1 MSTQQFFDKLAKES
15 QLTQGQAKKLIN
27 SLTKLTVET
36 LKQGDTLKIP
46 GYAMVK
52 KHEKQALPERERRCF
67 GQLKTIKARPA
78 SAVVRIVPVKKLK
91 DLVGKA

>member
-1 MSTQQFFDKLAKES
+1 MSTQQFYDS
-15 QLTQGQAKKLIN
+15 LTKDGQFTQAQAKKFIN

-36 LKQGDTLKIP
+36 LKQGDTFKIP

-52 KHEKQALPERERRCF
+52 YLQKQALPERERQLF

-78 SAVVRIVPVKKLK
+78 SSVVKITPVKKLK
-91 DLVGKA
+91 DALKA

>member
-1 MSTQQFFDKLAKES
+1 MTKDGQFTQA
-15 QLTQGQAKKLIN
+15 QAKKFIN

-52 KHEKQALPERERRCF
+52 NHQKQALPERERRCF

-78 SAVVRIVPVKKLK
+78 SAVVRIAPVKKLK